1 MNVPIYRVVR
11 IVVACGALAV
21 LTVGCRQQVADS
33 TTSNSDNV
41 ARRSAVG
48 NAFQQ
53 DSDSAASV
61 SGKVAQ
67 LPADGSDSS
76 VTPVSHN
83 RRAQYPRLLSEY
95 ALFDGAISALQ
106 PTEGVVQYDVNTP
119 SFADY
124 AVRQRVVR
132 LPPGTSA
139 KYTDFAALDFP
150 VGTIIAKTFYYLHDM
165 TQPDAGRHLIETRI
179 LWRQESGW
187 IGIPYLWNEDQSDAR
202 LALAGGAVA
211 VQWVHKNGEPRSNTH
226 IVPNLNDCK
235 RCHQNETMEPLGPK
249 ARYINRDFEYAHGT
263 ENQLSFWTRTGLLT
277 GAPEPDQAPRVA
289 VWDDPTT
296 GSLDDRARA
305 WLEINCAH
313 CHNPQGPARNSGLH
327 LNIDVHQ
334 PYQLGVF
341 KTPVAAGQGTGGR
354 LYDIVP
360 GKPDESILLFR
371 LQTTHP
377 GAVMPEFGRS
387 LVQDEAVD
395 LIRQWIAEMPSAT
408 SAQAAGPT

>member
-1 MNVPIYRVVR
+1 MTALVDSVNPTTPCKLPLRTLTLI
-11 IVVACGALAV
+11 ACCLLGVMAG
-21 LTVGCRQQVADS
+21 GCRQQSSESLDG
-33 TTSNSDNV
+33 NV
-41 ARRSAVG
+41 NERGPSAMEVSAE
-48 NAFQQ
+48 NA
-53 DSDSAASV
+53 
-61 SGKVAQ
+61 
-67 LPADGSDSS
+67 PT
-76 VTPVSHN
+76 VTPVLRG
-83 RRAQYPRLLSEY
+83 RRTHQYPRLLSEY
-95 ALFDGAISALQ
+95 ALFDGDLASLQ
-106 PTEGVVQYDVNTP
+106 PTPGVIPYEVNTP

-124 AVRQRVVR
+124 AIRQRVVR
-132 LPPGTSA
+132 LPEGTAA
-139 KYTDFAALDFP
+139 KYRDVEALDFP

-165 TQPDAGRHLIETRI
+165 TQPHQGRHLIETRI

-187 IGIPYLWNEDQSDAR
+187 IGLPYLWNEEGSDAK
-202 LALAGGAVA
+202 LALTGGAVE
-211 VQWVHKNGEPRSNTH
+211 VSWIHINGERRSNTH

-263 ENQLSFWTRTGLLT
+263 ENQLSYWTRMGLLS
-277 GAPEPDQAPRVA
+277 GAPKLNRAPRVA

-296 GSLDDRARA
+296 GSLDERARA

-313 CHNPQGPARNSGLH
+313 CHNPRGPARNSGLH
-327 LNIDVHQ
+327 MNIDVRD

-371 LQTTHP
+371 LQSTHP

-387 LVQDEAVD
+387 LVQEEAVD
-395 LIRQWIAEMPSAT
+395 LIRQWIAEMPA
-408 SAQAAGPT
+408 AQKPAPVY

>member
-21 LTVGCRQQVADS
+21 LTAGCRQQVADS
-33 TTSNSDNV
+33 TTSNSDNVARRSAVGNESDNVARRSVVGNDSDNV

-119 SFADY
+119 PRLPTTLSVNA
-124 AVRQRVVR
+124 VR
-132 LPPGTSA
+132 LPPERRPSTL
-139 KYTDFAALDFP
+139 TLRFDFP

-202 LALAGGAVA
+202 LGACCGVVA
-211 VQWVHKNGEPRSNTH
+211 RQWVFKNGEPCSNTH

-235 RCHQNETMEPLGPK
+235 AAAIKTKRWSRSVL
-249 ARYINRDFEYAHGT
+249 
-263 ENQLSFWTRTGLLT
+263 
-277 GAPEPDQAPRVA
+277 
-289 VWDDPTT
+289 
-296 GSLDDRARA
+296 RA
-305 WLEINCAH
+305 L
-313 CHNPQGPARNSGLH
+313 
-327 LNIDVHQ
+327 
-334 PYQLGVF
+334 YQSRF
-341 KTPVAAGQGTGGR
+341 
-354 LYDIVP
+354 
-360 GKPDESILLFR
+360 
-371 LQTTHP
+371 
-377 GAVMPEFGRS
+377 
-387 LVQDEAVD
+387 
-395 LIRQWIAEMPSAT
+395 
-408 SAQAAGPT
+408 